1 MQKTAIF
8 GGTFN
13 PPHLGHR
20 FMLESIAKLPDFEKI
35 LVLPS
40 KLPPH
45 KSGEILS
52 AEHRVNM
59 CRIAFEGVKKAE
71 LCLDELYLSGKSYTL
86 NTLKNFSQKGVKN
99 PALII
104 GGDSLVD
111 FHKWYMYEEILS
123 LAELYV
129 YKRGG
134 ISDEQLLSAKEK
146 LEKLG
151 GKITLLDICPPE
163 ISSSM
168 VRKGFKKGEDC
179 SEFLNP
185 LVLDY
190 IKENALYR
198 GE

>member
-20 FMLESIAKLPDFEKI
+20 FMLESIATLPDFEKI

-40 KLPPH
+40 KTPPH
-45 KSGEILS
+45 KKGEILS

-59 CRIAFEGVKKAE
+59 CRIAFNSVKKAE
-71 LCLDELYLSGKSYTL
+71 LCLDELYLSGKSYTV

-104 GGDSLVD
+104 GGDSLID

-123 LAELYV
+123 LAELCV

-134 ISDEQLLSAKEK
+134 ISDEQLYSAKER

-151 GKITLLDICPPE
+151 GKITVLDICPPE

-168 VRKGFKKGEDC
+168 IREAFLKGKEPR
-179 SEFLNP
+179 EFLNP
-185 LVLDY
+185 QVLDY
-190 IKENALYR
+190 IRKIVLYK

>member
-20 FMLESIAKLPDFEKI
+20 FMLESIATLPEFEKI

-40 KLPPH
+40 KTPPH
-45 KSGEILS
+45 KKGEILS
-52 AEHRVNM
+52 AEHRVKM
-59 CRIAFEGVKKAE
+59 CKIAFDGVKKAK
-71 LCLDELYLSGKSYTL
+71 LCLDELYLEGKSYTV
-86 NTLKNFSQKGVKN
+86 NTLKSFNEKNVLN

-104 GGDSLVD
+104 GGDSLVN
-111 FHKWYMYEEILS
+111 FHKWYKYEEILF

-129 YKRGG
+129 YKRSGV
-134 ISDEQLLSAKEK
+134 SDELLLSAKEN

-151 GKITLLDICPPE
+151 GKITLLDIYPPE

-168 VRKGFKKGEDC
+168 IREAFLKGKEPR
-179 SEFLNP
+179 EFLNP
-185 LVLDY
+185 QVLDY
-190 IKENALYR
+190 IRKNVLYK